1 MGSTLGSPCWH
12 RSPSLHT
19 ECALHG
25 IATEPCGVHQHQPQH
40 HVLGL
45 RGHHREPEGTA
56 GRALDYGEVWAC
68 GDRGRIALDP
78 GELGPHEVSVRVAE
92 PCGAFGLHPGEHG
105 SWERD
110 RNDGG
115 RLGDEER
122 DVPEED
128 CAVSGPG
135 GEDLPVRGEGHR
147 VDPVRM
153 PGEGAELPSRGHV
166 PELDR
171 LVIGPGGED
180 LPVRGEGHREDPVRM
195 PGEGAELP
203 SRGHV
208 PELDRLVPDPEARI
222 FPSGEKATE

>member
-1 MGSTLGSPCWH
+1 MRLGRGERCLPHTPAGAIMGSALGSPCWH

-128 CAVSGPG
+128 CAVVGPG
-135 GEDLPVRGEGHR
+135 GEKKAEPLPTFPFRPPGSSHRQARRRWNSLRVRR
-147 VDPVRM
+147 PRRR
-153 PGEGAELPSRGHV
+153 PGPRSGLLVSRQ
-166 PELDR
+166 L
-171 LVIGPGGED
+171 
-180 LPVRGEGHREDPVRM
+180 
-195 PGEGAELP
+195 
-203 SRGHV
+203 
-208 PELDRLVPDPEARI
+208 
-222 FPSGEKATE
+222 TE